1 MPSHSADRSGSAPDV
16 HMPEHRRHPGS
27 KGSEHVLCCQLPAVP
42 LVIPTALP
50 DNRTVSSLQAC
61 ALLACTT
68 SQCSIA
74 TCCALR
80 QPGPGHPWHT
90 PARPA
95 TGCDAAP
102 GPVAAAAAAA
112 AAAAQLHSCTS
123 FPLCPCPPVA
133 ASPQR
138 GSSHLQL
145 RQHLWS
151 RYQVACCTSALLSG
165 WPRSL
170 WQRRTCMS

>member
-112 AAAAQLHSCTS
+112 AQLHSCTAAPPS
-123 FPLCPCPPVA
+123 PSVPVPLWQHLHREVA
-133 ASPQR
+133 AT
-138 GSSHLQL
+138 SSCV
-145 RQHLWS
+145 S
-151 RYQVACCTSALLSG
+151 TSGAATR
-165 WPRSL
+165 WPAAPARCSQAGL
-170 WQRRTCMS
+170 APCGRDAHV